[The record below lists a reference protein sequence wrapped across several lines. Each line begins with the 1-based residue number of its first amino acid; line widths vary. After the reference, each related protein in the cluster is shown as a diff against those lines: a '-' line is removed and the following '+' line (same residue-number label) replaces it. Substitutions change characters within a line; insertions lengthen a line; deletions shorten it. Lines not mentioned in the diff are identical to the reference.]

1 MPIVIATT
9 RYVRDEYAK
18 NVTVSITFMINFS
31 KLVSA
36 PVSG

>member
-1 MPIVIATT
+1 MPIVATT
-9 RYVRDEYAK
+9 THYVRDEYAK

-31 KLVSA
+31 KLISA